1 MIGEIKLTT
10 VYFVRHCKPDHK
22 NMDDRNRP
30 LTEEG
35 LADSEKVSQ
44 VLSDKKI
51 DVFISSPY
59 RRSYDT
65 IKLAAES
72 YGKQIE
78 TDERLRE
85 RKAGEK
91 GNTHEMFRKR
101 WTDFSFAEEDGE
113 PIGAV
118 QKRNIEALEEILDRY
133 EGKTIAI
140 GTHGTA
146 LSSIMNYYDPS
157 FNADSFM
164 RIIDFMPYIVKME
177 FDGKKRISFEEVF
190 HIYKAFK
197 G

>member
-1 MIGEIKLTT
+1 MASKLTT

-44 VLSDKKI
+44 VLRDKKI

-91 GNTHEMFRKR
+91 GNTHELFRKR
-101 WTDFSFAEEDGE
+101 WADFSFAEEDGE

-133 EGKTIAI
+133 KGKTIAI

-146 LSSIMNYYDPS
+146 LSSIMNYYDPN

-190 HIYKAFK
+190 HIHKEFK